1 MNMPS
6 PRKLYPTVGTD
17 EEWAFVVPSLTLM
30 TQDAPQRTYALRE
43 VSQQTQRLIK
53 TGVFDAMVQDL
64 CALLKG
70 EGTG

>member
-1 MNMPS
+1 
-6 PRKLYPTVGTD
+6 
-17 EEWAFVVPSLTLM
+17 M

-53 TGVFDAMVQDL
+53 TGVFDAMVKDL

-70 EGTG
+70 EGMG